1 MLQKSRQFY
10 KIICKTTI
18 HTLHLIIHD
27 KKEERKK
34 YTYIQVFE
42 ADINDALGHKK
53 NAIELCTMNYD
64 MGSILFVCALI

>member
-1 MLQKSRQFY
+1 MKKKSKSVLQKSRQFY

-53 NAIELCTMNYD
+53 MQSNYV
-64 MGSILFVCALI
+64 L